1 MSVKLLAATD
11 AGQCVAV
18 VGNKASEQ
26 EILQVCIAELE
37 AQEKLKKKIDCARK
51 DNIVLRNRLVK
62 LIGNKPLFEC
72 VLGGVSGVMVL
83 WDTGSMISLLNLD
96 WVRTTFPGATLLPTS
111 VFLEEEGEVRF
122 SAANNSEMVM
132 VGCVVLPFTLG
143 GRSVDVPFLV
153 TEAELS
159 GPIVGYNVIEHFVK
173 TGKPED
179 VVSQLATSI
188 CDVEAGKVKIMVNLI
203 NKSIEDD
210 DYLGD
215 LRAVKPCVIPPKSSA
230 RIRCRVKGDVK
241 GVDMMFICSEPC
253 VSDWDDDL
261 IVSESLGELKRGRTP
276 HVNIELRNSSC
287 KEIYIRKN
295 MLVGEI
301 CAVNAVLPLKLFNS
315 DPFETSENIEVLNV
329 EATADVI
336 PEAKWQPQAKLDHLP
351 PDQRKE
357 IEQLLYEE
365 CDVFARTDTDIG
377 DLPELQMEIH
387 LTDEIPVN
395 QAYRHLPRK
404 LYDDVKSYL
413 NDLIVNGWIQE
424 SSSPYSSPIVCVR
437 KKDGTLRMCVD
448 YRRLNL
454 KTIPDRQPIPRV
466 QDLLDGLHGKRFFS
480 TLDMAKAYHQGY
492 VKDICR
498 KYTAFSTP
506 WALFEWLRIPFG
518 LKNAPAAFQ
527 KYMNTA
533 LSGLLDSVC
542 LAYLDDILVFGTTF
556 AEHKENLR
564 TVLRRLKSKG
574 VKLRVDKCEFAKTE
588 VRYLGRLVSAEGYR
602 ADPEDTKA
610 LEKFRDPPK
619 TVGDVRSLLGFLGYY
634 RPYVRDFAKKLK
646 PVYDLLKL
654 NKQDGAGD
662 KVVQTGKKQE
672 GKRYDKRKA
681 VVWTGELQGL
691 VNDVIDILQSP
702 QVMAYPDF
710 HSPFILNTDA
720 SGVGLGAVL
729 YQKQGDEQL
738 NRVISYASRTL
749 SPAENNYHLHS
760 GKLEFLALKWAV
772 TEKFANYLG
781 YGVKST
787 IYTDNNPLTYI
798 MTSAK
803 LNATGMRWVAD
814 LSAYDFELKYRPG
827 KSNGDADGLSRN
839 PSSDIESLER
849 ECTERCD
856 REILA
861 SILTGDRDMDD
872 THCNAISVD
881 TMNFPSL
888 PSAGS
893 NEITV
898 TNSDI
903 QKAQLDDADVGPVF
917 QAVATGTRPD
927 RRDWKSLSAKSKQ
940 LFRHWKRLT
949 IANGVLVRNTS
960 QKIQIILP
968 EKFYTL
974 VFVELHEKMGHLGVE
989 RVLDLA
995 RKRFFWPHMAADID
1009 YYIHNKCRCI
1019 IQKKENRQ
1027 ERAPLK
1033 PIHATYPFEIVS
1045 IDYLKID
1052 PCKGGFKY
1060 ILVVTDHFTRFAQAY
1075 PTRSAKGRPAAD
1087 KIFNNFILQ
1096 FGYPTRLH
1104 HDQGR
1109 EFSNELF
1116 QHLHELTGIRKS
1128 RTTPYHPE
1136 GNGQCE
1142 RFNRTLINMLKS
1154 IPEGQKKNW
1163 KEHLPK
1169 LTFAYNASIHKATQ
1183 FSPFFLLFG
1192 REPRLPIDDVFPDV
1206 NPAPEVASHDLS
1218 PFANHDVT
1226 NRENFGPFVREW
1238 NFRMNEAY
1246 AIANENIGKQAAY
1259 NKNKHDN
1266 DNKCSIELVC
1276 GDRVLVRNVRPHDAK
1291 TRAAK
1296 LSSYWNPV
1304 VYEVLEKLKGVPV
1317 YVVREWGNTDGNT
1330 RVLHRNLLKRVN
1342 ELDPVTV
1349 DAPPVVDQHPPDVD
1363 VDHSQVHVPS
1373 PDVVVHEAPN
1383 VPPSPGFGATALP
1396 GIHNEP
1402 TVDVDSSAG
1411 PSKPRSKP
1419 SRRSRSRKLAVP
1431 PVVNS
1436 STSDSDSDCDTV
1448 LVVRR
1453 RPRRSLSQNVLPR
1466 PLLRGRGSSVVAPT
1480 VATPTVVVPTVVIPT
1495 VVAPT
1500 VVTPTVVAPTVV
1512 APTVVVPT
1520 APNDVATSSH
1530 DDLVAPS
1537 LNDNVGDHI
1546 PDFNTDIPDID
1557 VGNNILDLNSH
1568 DDGSVII
1575 PPDANEILNEVTN
1588 PSVPS
1593 GDDSFNAA
1601 FDRSVPSGDETFIE
1615 VFDQPVPTADEV
1627 HETITD
1633 FEDIDEGTEV
1643 ENVSVSGVSNASEIE
1658 YVGEDVTLDSSAYED
1673 ADQNVTGEDLN
1684 ESFHSASSGSSGSS
1698 IDLDASLEN
1707 YEDVDTEGCSQRVR
1721 QSSRVRVPPKKLT
1734 YDVLGQSVYRNVS
1747 SASGAGSKRKKKR

>member
-1 MSVKLLAATD
+1 MSVKLIAATN

-18 VGNKASEQ
+18 VGDKASEQ

-37 AQEKLKKKIDCARK
+37 AQKKLKKKIDCALK
-51 DNIVLRNRLVK
+51 DNVVLRNRLVK

-111 VFLEEEGEVRF
+111 AFLEEEGEVWF

-261 IVSESLGELKRGRTP
+261 IVSESLGELVRGRTP

-287 KEIYIRKN
+287 KEIYIQKN

-315 DPFETSENIEVLNV
+315 DPFDTSGKVEVLNV
-329 EATADVI
+329 EASAGVT

-357 IEQLLYEE
+357 IEELLYEE

-377 DLPELQMEIH
+377 DIPDLQMDIH

-404 LYDDVKSYL
+404 LYDDVKNYL

-533 LSGLLDSVC
+533 LAGLLDSVC

-574 VKLRVDKCEFAKTE
+574 VKLRVDKCEFVKTE

-662 KVVQTGKKQE
+662 KVVQPGKKQE

-729 YQKQGDEQL
+729 YQKQGEEKL

-839 PSSDIESLER
+839 PSNDIETLER
-849 ECTERCD
+849 ECTEKCD

-861 SILTGDRDMDD
+861 SILSADRDMDD
-872 THCNAISVD
+872 NYCNAISVD
-881 TMNFPSL
+881 TLNFPSL

-893 NEITV
+893 DDVTV
-898 TNSDI
+898 TSSDL

-927 RRDWKSLSAKSKQ
+927 RRDWKMLSGRSKQ
-940 LFRHWKRLT
+940 LFRQWKKLA
-949 IANGVLVRNTS
+949 IANGVLVRHTS
-960 QKIQIILP
+960 QNIQIILP
-968 EKFYTL
+968 EKLHGL
-974 VFVELHEKMGHLGVE
+974 VFIELHEKMGHLGLE

-995 RKRFFWPHMAADID
+995 RRRFFWPHMAADID
-1009 YYIHNKCRCI
+1009 HYIHNKCRCV
-1019 IQKKENRQ
+1019 IQKKSNRQ
-1027 ERAPLK
+1027 ERAPMV
-1033 PIHATYPFEIVS
+1033 PIHATYPLEIVS
-1045 IDYLKID
+1045 IDYTKVD

-1075 PTRSAKGRPAAD
+1075 PTRSNKGRPAAD

-1109 EFSNELF
+1109 EFTNELF

-1206 NPAPEVASHDLS
+1206 NPAPDGAPHDLS

-1238 NFRMNEAY
+1238 NARMNEAY
-1246 AIANENIGKQAAY
+1246 ALANENIGKQANY
-1259 NKNKHDN
+1259 NKTKHDN
-1266 DNKCSIELVC
+1266 NNKCVEIVI

-1296 LSSYWNPV
+1296 LSSYWSPV

-1342 ELDPVTV
+1342 ELAPVTV
-1349 DAPPVVDQHPPDVD
+1349 VASPAVDQHPPGVD
-1363 VDHSQVHVPS
+1363 VDQPQVRAPSPGICANPSPVIHDAPTVHVVPS
-1373 PDVVVHEAPN
+1373 PKPSE
-1383 VPPSPGFGATALP
+1383 PP
-1396 GIHNEP
+1396 
-1402 TVDVDSSAG
+1402 
-1411 PSKPRSKP
+1411 SKP
-1419 SRRSRSRKLAVP
+1419 SRRSRSQKLPVT

-1436 STSDSDSDCDTV
+1436 SASDSESDCDI
-1448 LVVRR
+1448 VVVHR
-1453 RPRRSLSQNVLPR
+1453 RPRRSLTQNVLPL
-1466 PLLRGRGSSVVAPT
+1466 PLLRGRGSSVVAT
-1480 VATPTVVVPTVVIPT
+1480 S
-1495 VVAPT
+1495 VVAHSS
-1500 VVTPTVVAPTVV
+1500 VA
-1512 APTVVVPT
+1512 
-1520 APNDVATSSH
+1520 SS
-1530 DDLVAPS
+1530 
-1537 LNDNVGDHI
+1537 VGDVGDYI
-1546 PDFNTDIPDID
+1546 PDVNIGDNAFDYDVGNDIPD
-1557 VGNNILDLNSH
+1557 LDSRV
-1568 DDGSVII
+1568 GSVLI
-1575 PPDANEILNEVTN
+1575 PSDADETLNEVIDQ
-1588 PSVPS
+1588 SL
-1593 GDDSFNAA
+1593 
-1601 FDRSVPSGDETFIE
+1601 PSGDETLNE
-1615 VFDQPVPTADEV
+1615 VFDQSVPSADEI

-1633 FEDIDEGTEV
+1633 IEDIDEGTEV
-1643 ENVSVSGVSNASEIE
+1643 ENVNVNDSEVEDIDL
-1658 YVGEDVTLDSSAYED
+1658 VDGGEVTLDSSAYED
-1673 ADQNVTGEDLN
+1673 ADQNVTEEDLN

-1698 IDLDASLEN
+1698 IDLDASLEK
-1707 YEDVDTEGCSQRVR
+1707 YEDVDTDGCSQRVR
-1721 QSSRVRVPPKKLT
+1721 RGSRVRAPPKKLV
-1734 YDVLGQSVYRNVS
+1734 YDVLGQCGYKYGSL
-1747 SASGAGSKRKKKR
+1747 ASGTPPKKRKKKK